1 MQRQT
6 AVLNAANG
14 RIAYRFHARDLHLV
28 MGSAAREASV
38 RFRVLIDCSRGA
50 MRLAVTGHIRNL
62 APGQLAVVTFD
73 GESAEGAI
81 EPVAREIA
89 GRHACVYRERDDVHA
104 VIHTHSP
111 RATSFALAHK
121 PLPVVYEAF
130 LRFGITEE
138 IPVAE

>member
-14 RIAYRFHARDLHLV
+14 RIAYRFHARNLHL
-28 MGSAAREASV
+28 SWDRQRETSV

-62 APGQLAVVTFD
+62 APGQLAVVPFD
-73 GESAEGAI
+73 GESAGGAI

-121 PLPVVYEAF
+121 PLPVVYEVF
-130 LRFGITEE
+130 LRF
-138 IPVAE
+138 